1 MKLKYLYILL
11 IAFVSFS
18 QNKEAV
24 ITSGNSK
31 LHYKI
36 YGQGEPI
43 LIINGGPGMNCE
55 GFGFLANE
63 IAKINYQTI
72 IYDQRGTGK
81 STLEETNSKT
91 ITLDLMVEDIENL
104 RKHLKITKWTVLG
117 HSFGGILATY
127 YAKSYPQNID
137 KIIFSSSGGVSMNF
151 VNTIQNRIDSNLT
164 KTERDSLSYYVT
176 KIRNGDN
183 SDKTRRLRA
192 KYLSRAYVFDKTK
205 ASIIEER
212 LLQANFTV
220 NQIVFQELQSKPFNC
235 VNDFNNFKQPVLILQ
250 GQNDILH
257 MNVAK
262 EINSTFPNSKLV
274 VLEKCG
280 HYGWL
285 DASEKYFN
293 SIQHF
298 LKS

>member
-1 MKLKYLYILL
+1 MRLRILFFIFL
-11 IAFVSFS
+11 TFVSYT
-18 QNKEAV
+18 QNKEA
-24 ITSGNSK
+24 IIDSGNSK
-31 LHYKI
+31 LHYKV
-36 YGQGEPI
+36 YGEGEPI

-55 GFGFLANE
+55 GFGFIASE
-63 IAKINYQTI
+63 IAKMNFQTI

-81 STLEETNSKT
+81 STLEETNSNT
-91 ITLDLMVEDIENL
+91 ITLDLMIEDIENL
-104 RKHLKITKWTVLG
+104 RKHLKIKKWTVLG

-127 YAKSYPQNID
+127 YAKKQPQSIS

-151 VNTIQNRIDSNLT
+151 TNSIQNRINSNLT
-164 KTERDSLSYYVT
+164 KTERDSLTFYVD

-192 KYLSRAYVFDKTK
+192 KYLSKAYVFDKSK
-205 ASIIEER
+205 ANIIEER

-235 VNDFNNFKQPVLILQ
+235 VNDFANFNKPVLILQ
-250 GQNDILH
+250 GENDILSLD
-257 MNVAK
+257 VAQ
-262 EINSTFPNSKLV
+262 EIKTSFPNSQLITIRN
-274 VLEKCG
+274 CG

-285 DASEKYFN
+285 DAPTLYFK